1 MIRYASLLS
10 EDFIEVRGYEIDGR
24 LYLGELTFSTGY
36 GYYTD
41 DYYKYLGTLV
51 SGKKSQKFFENIEV

>member
-10 EDFIEVRGYEIDGR
+10 EDFIEVSGYEIDGR

-41 DYYKYLGTLV
+41 DYYKYLGSKINLN
-51 SGKKSQKFFENIEV
+51 KAK